1 MIAVRSHNSKACAR
15 DSGAMRP
22 ARASST
28 FVMAS
33 QNL

>member
-1 MIAVRSHNSKACAR
+1 MNRRALTSSKACAH
-15 DSGAMRP
+15 DPGAKRN